1 MWSSRG
7 AVLARF
13 DTEGLQA
20 EEAELEAGLA
30 QATTEAARAKADF
43 ARTRLLRGGGG
54 LSEQDALQYQTR
66 SEATA
71 ASVDASAARLAGKRW
86 QLKEAVLRAPD
97 SGVISSRSASTGQV
111 STPGQEMFRLIRLQR
126 LEWRGE
132 LSAASLAEVRA
143 GPTVSLSLPDG
154 STASARIRQLAPAMN
169 PSTRL
174 GTVYA
179 DIATASHARAGR

>member
-13 DTEGLQA
+13 DTEGLRA

-43 ARTRLLRGGGG
+43 ARTRLLRRG
-54 LSEQDALQYQTR
+54 LSEQDALQCQTR

-97 SGVISSRSASTGQV
+97 GGVISSHSTSTGQV
-111 STPGQEMFRLIRLQR
+111 STPGQELF
-126 LEWRGE
+126 E
-132 LSAASLAEVRA
+132 
-143 GPTVSLSLPDG
+143 
-154 STASARIRQLAPAMN
+154 LAPKIRT
-169 PSTRL
+169 P
-174 GTVYA
+174 
-179 DIATASHARAGR
+179 